1 MFGGGPRQYDR
12 ALTVFSPEGRL
23 YQVEYALEA
32 VRRGTIAIAIK
43 SKDGVCLAAQIKIPS
58 RLMDADSID
67 KIFQVD
73 EHIGVAISGLHA
85 DSRTLISY
93 ARVQAQSFRLTYD
106 EPVRLN
112 MLAKSIADLL
122 QQYSQFGG
130 IRPFGCALFFI
141 GIDAM
146 GTQIYTTSPS
156 GIYRSFKAYAL
167 GNGEATARE
176 YLKENYKPD
185 LSFDEILDL
194 TLKTLKESI
203 DEEPTKDNT
212 RLAYIKS
219 EDKKFHMCNKPEIEA
234 FLSRFLSVKEPVKE
248 IPSDEEKDKK

>member
-1 MFGGGPRQYDR
+1 MFGGGSRQYDR

-32 VRRGTIAIAIK
+32 VRRGTIAVAVK
-43 SKDGVCLAAQIKIPS
+43 SKEGVCLAAQIKIPTT
-58 RLMDADSID
+58 LMDADSID

-73 EHIGVAISGLHA
+73 DHIGVAISGLHA
-85 DSRTLISY
+85 DSRTLINY

-112 MLAKSIADLL
+112 MLAKSIADLA

-130 IRPFGCALFFI
+130 VRPFGCALFFI
-141 GIDAM
+141 GIDEV
-146 GTQIYTTSPS
+146 GTHIYTTSPS
-156 GIYRSFKAYAL
+156 GIYRSFRAYAL
-167 GNGEATARE
+167 GSGEATARE
-176 YLKENYKPD
+176 FLTENYKPE
-185 LSFDEILDL
+185 LSFDDIMDL

-203 DEEPTKDNT
+203 DEDPTKDNT

-219 EDKKFHMCNKPEIEA
+219 EDKKFHMCNKTEIEA
-234 FLSRFLSVKEPVKE
+234 FLNKLE
-248 IPSDEEKDKK
+248 

>member
-1 MFGGGPRQYDR
+1 MDMFGGGSRTYDR

-23 YQVEYALEA
+23 FQVEYALEA
-32 VRRGTIAIAIK
+32 VRRGTLAVAIK
-43 SKDGVCLAAQIKIPS
+43 SRENVCLAAQIKIS
-58 RLMDADSID
+58 STLMDANSID

-85 DSRTLISY
+85 DSRALINY

-112 MLAKSIADLL
+112 MLVKAIADIK
-122 QQYSQFGG
+122 QQYTQYGG

-141 GIDAM
+141 AIDGS

-167 GNGEATARE
+167 GSGESSARE
-176 YLKENYKPD
+176 YLTENYK
-185 LSFDEILDL
+185 EDL
-194 TLKTLKESI
+194 TFEELISLSLNTLKESI
-203 DEEPTKDNT
+203 GDEIKKETT

-219 EDKKFHMCNKPEIEA
+219 EDQKFHECSKDEIA
-234 FLSRFLSVKEPVKE
+234 NFLKTL
-248 IPSDEEKDKK
+248 

>member
-1 MFGGGPRQYDR
+1 MFGGTQRAYDR

-32 VRRGTIAIAIK
+32 VRRGTLAVAVK
-43 SKDGVCLAAQIKIPS
+43 SKEDVCIAAQIKIPS
-58 RLMDADSID
+58 ILMDADSID

-85 DSRTLISY
+85 DSRALINYS
-93 ARVQAQSFRLTYD
+93 RVQAQSFRLTYD

-112 MLAKSIADLL
+112 MLAKAVADLC
-122 QQYSQFGG
+122 QMYSQYGG

-141 GIDAM
+141 AIDAG

-156 GIYRSFKAYAL
+156 GIYRSFKSYAI
-167 GNGEATARE
+167 GTGESTARE
-176 YLKENYKPD
+176 YLIENYKEEMT
-185 LSFDEILDL
+185 FDELINF

-203 DEEPTKDNT
+203 DEDATKENI
-212 RLAYIKS
+212 RLAYIKG
-219 EDKKFHMCNKPEIEA
+219 EDKKFHMCDKEEVGEFLNKLE
-234 FLSRFLSVKEPVKE
+234 
-248 IPSDEEKDKK
+248 

>member
-1 MFGGGPRQYDR
+1 MDMFGGGGRTYDR

-23 YQVEYALEA
+23 FQVEYALEA
-32 VRRGTIAIAIK
+32 VRRGTLAVAIK
-43 SKDGVCLAAQIKIPS
+43 SREAVCLAAQIKIPS
-58 RLMDADSID
+58 TLMNADSID

-73 EHIGVAISGLHA
+73 QHIGVAISGLHA
-85 DSRTLISY
+85 DSRALINY

-112 MLAKSIADLL
+112 MLVKTIADIK
-122 QQYSQFGG
+122 QQYTQYGG

-141 GIDAM
+141 AIDGA

-167 GNGEATARE
+167 GSGESSARE
-176 YLKENYKPD
+176 YLTKNYKED
-185 LSFDEILDL
+185 LSFEELIKLSL
-194 TLKTLKESI
+194 NTLKESI
-203 DEEPTKDNT
+203 DDEITKETT

-219 EDKKFHMCNKPEIEA
+219 EDNTFHECSKDEIEN
-234 FLSRFLSVKEPVKE
+234 FLKTL
-248 IPSDEEKDKK
+248 

>member
-1 MFGGGPRQYDR
+1 MFGGTQRAYDR

-32 VRRGTIAIAIK
+32 VRRGTLAVAVK
-43 SKDGVCLAAQIKIPS
+43 SKDDVCIAAQIKIPS
-58 RLMDADSID
+58 ILIDADAID

-85 DSRTLISY
+85 DSRALINYS
-93 ARVQAQSFRLTYD
+93 RVQAQSFRLTYD

-112 MLAKSIADLL
+112 MLAKSIADLT

-141 GIDAM
+141 AIDAE
-146 GTQIYTTSPS
+146 GSQIYTVSPS
-156 GIYRSFKAYAL
+156 GIYRSFKSYAI
-167 GNGEATARE
+167 GTGEANARE
-176 YLKENYKPD
+176 YLIENYKEEMT
-185 LSFDEILDL
+185 FDELINF

-203 DEEPTKDNT
+203 DEDATKENI
-212 RLAYIKS
+212 RLAYIKG
-219 EDKKFHMCNKPEIEA
+219 EDKKFHMCNKEEVEE
-234 FLSRFLSVKEPVKE
+234 FLNKLS
-248 IPSDEEKDKK
+248 

>member
-1 MFGGGPRQYDR
+1 MFGGGGRTYDR

-23 YQVEYALEA
+23 FQVEYALEA
-32 VRRGTIAIAIK
+32 VRRGTLAVAIK
-43 SKDGVCLAAQIKIPS
+43 SREAVCLAAQIKIPS
-58 RLMDADSID
+58 TLMDADSID

-73 EHIGVAISGLHA
+73 EHVGVAISGLHA
-85 DSRTLISY
+85 DSRALINY

-112 MLAKSIADLL
+112 MLVKAIADIK
-122 QQYSQFGG
+122 QQYTQYGG

-141 GIDAM
+141 AIDGA

-167 GNGEATARE
+167 GSGESSARE
-176 YLKENYKPD
+176 YLTENYK
-185 LSFDEILDL
+185 EDL
-194 TLKTLKESI
+194 TFEELIHLSLNTMKESI
-203 DEEPTKDNT
+203 DDELKKETT

-219 EDKKFHMCNKPEIEA
+219 EDHKFHECSKDEIDN
-234 FLSRFLSVKEPVKE
+234 FLKTL
-248 IPSDEEKDKK
+248 

>member
-1 MFGGGPRQYDR
+1 MFGGGARTYDR

-23 YQVEYALEA
+23 FQVEYALEA
-32 VRRGTIAIAIK
+32 VRRGTLAIAVK
-43 SKDGVCLAAQIKIPS
+43 SKDSVCLAAQIKIPS
-58 RLMDADSID
+58 KLIDADSID
-67 KIFQVD
+67 KLFQVD

-85 DSRTLISY
+85 DSRILINY

-112 MLAKSIADLL
+112 MLVKTLADIK
-122 QQYSQFGG
+122 QQYTQFGG

-141 GIDAM
+141 AIDPL

-167 GNGEATARE
+167 GSGEATARD
-176 YLKENYKPD
+176 YLKENYKK
-185 LSFDEILDL
+185 SMTFDETVNLSL
-194 TLKTLKESI
+194 NALKESI
-203 DEEPTKDNT
+203 NETPTKENT

-219 EDKKFHMCNKPEIEA
+219 DDRKFHMCSKDEIEQ
-234 FLSRFLSVKEPVKE
+234 FLAK
-248 IPSDEEKDKK
+248 IQD